1 MSPEQL
7 RQSLRAAPFQPFR
20 IHLADGRSFDVPHPE
35 FASLSP
41 TGRTVLVFS
50 AGSELAE
57 AIDVPLVVSLA
68 PIDESESRAA

>member
-7 RQSLRAAPFQPFR
+7 RKSLRAAPFQPFR
-20 IHLADGRSFDVPHPE
+20 IHLADGRSFDVQHPE

-57 AIDVPLVVSLA
+57 AIDVPLVVSLS